1 VLKKYTK
8 ILVSNFLNKF
18 TNSIGNIYLNFAIS
32 VGKVFLFQKSLF
44 YFFLSEKF
52 FLKNFVDSFIKFGY
66 CAIPVTSI
74 TAFFIGGVL
83 SLQLHF
89 VLMNF
94 GVDDLIPQIVFLSLV
109 KELGPVLLGLMFAAR
124 SGSSITAEIG
134 SMQANNQIESLLMMS
149 TNPFS
154 FLFIPRILSSIFFTP
169 LLLLIIIAI
178 GLLGSMIV
186 ANFVFDFSMNLY
198 FSLLYEVVKWE
209 HLKIGL
215 IKSIVFL
222 STISFISCY
231 QGYYVKNGAI
241 GIGKSTI
248 NSVVYS
254 CIFVLFA
261 NLVITFFSTR

>member
-1 VLKKYTK
+1 MFKQYIR
-8 ILVSNFLNKF
+8 ILVSNFFKKF
-18 TNSIGNIYLNFAIS
+18 TYTIGTFYLNFAIS
-32 VGKVFLFQKSLF
+32 ISKVFFFYKSLI
-44 YFFLSEKF
+44 YFFLFEKF
-52 FLKNFVDSFIKFGY
+52 FLKNFIDSFIKFGY

-89 VLMNF
+89 VLVNF

-109 KELGPVLLGLMFAAR
+109 KELGPVILGLMFAAR
-124 SGSSITAEIG
+124 SGSSMTAEIA
-134 SMQANNQIESLLMMS
+134 SMQINNQIESLLMMS

-169 LLLLIIIAI
+169 LLLIIIITI
-178 GLLGSMIV
+178 GLLGSMII
-186 ANFVFDFSMNLY
+186 AFLVFDFSINLY
-198 FSLLYEVVKWE
+198 FSLLNEVLTLE
-209 HLKIGL
+209 HFQIGL
-215 IKSIVFL
+215 IKSLIFL

-231 QGYYVKNGAI
+231 QGYYVKNGSI